1 VNPPQDLIGASPRRK
16 EDRQL
21 ITGAGRFVDDLSRPG
36 LLHMAVVR
44 SRHAHAR
51 IIKIGVEAAKALAGV
66 VTVWTASD
74 LPEIKCSMPAPYGG
88 SFKGRPFAVPIL
100 ASERVRYVG
109 EPVAVVLAESAYAA
123 ADGAQAVEIEY
134 EPLPVASDTEAA
146 VAATPPIHDWPDNT
160 TLPVGAGY
168 GDVDKAWIQ
177 CDVVVSEKIRHP
189 RMAGGFIETRGALAY
204 RDTDTGTLTVW
215 SSTQNPYSL
224 RDSLSAVLEL
234 PAEQIVVK
242 VPDVGGGFGPKGSIY
257 PEEMLVAAAA
267 LKTGWP
273 VKWISGRGEDLVT
286 SGHDR
291 DQVHE
296 AKIGFRR
303 DGTIVAVEDSFLAD
317 VGAYPIEGEG
327 LTLNTVNH
335 FCAPYRVANFR
346 SQGKSVVTN
355 KTLNGA
361 YRGAGRPEAN
371 FVMERLMDVGARRLG
386 MDPIELRHI
395 NLVRPDEMPYKPGL
409 IYKDGTPIAYDPA
422 DFPGSFDRA
431 LAILGYD
438 EWRRRQQEQK
448 SGPSR
453 LGIGVSCYAQGSGL
467 GPYEGATVR
476 VDPSGKVYVYI
487 GVTAQGQGHAT
498 TLAQIAAQELG
509 ANFEDVIVQAG
520 DTNQFPFGMGTGGSR
535 VMANSGPAVAQTARE
550 VKEKAQRVA
559 AELLE
564 AAPEDIRI
572 ERGLAFVAGVPNRS
586 VTLARLALAAVKSK
600 ALRLTGEPG
609 LNACTYFFPD
619 TVTWAFGTQAAVV
632 DVDIES
638 CHVRLLAYSVVHD
651 PGRAINPAI
660 VEGQLQGGAVQG
672 LAAGLLEELV
682 YDENGQLL
690 TGTFMDYCIPKADD
704 VPALAVA
711 LTEYRSVINPLG
723 VKGVGES
730 GAIPGAA
737 AIVNAVEDALS
748 EFGVALREAPA
759 TPARIWQAMQ
769 EARKDAPPS
778 PPPSPSKGRG
788 SQREPRSEPSPPDGK
803 GLSEP
808 SPPKGEGLS
817 EPSPQE
823 GKGPSEPSP
832 PKGERAG

>member
-1 VNPPQDLIGASPRRK
+1 VSSPQDLIGASPRRK
-16 EDRQL
+16 EDRRL
-21 ITGAGRFVDDLSRPG
+21 LTGAGRYVDDLKRPG

-51 IIKIGVEAAKALAGV
+51 IIKIGVEAARALPGV
-66 VTVWTASD
+66 AAVWTATD
-74 LPEIKCSMPAPYGG
+74 LPEIKRSMPAGYGG
-88 SFKGRPFAVPIL
+88 SYKGRAFQVPVL
-100 ASERVRYVG
+100 AHERVRYVG
-109 EPVAVVLAESAYAA
+109 EGVAIVLAESAYAA
-123 ADGAQAVEIEY
+123 ADAAQAVEIEY

-146 VAATPPIHDWPDNT
+146 VTATPPIHDWPDNT
-160 TLPVGAGY
+160 TLPVGAHY
-168 GDVDKAWIQ
+168 GDVDKVWLQ
-177 CDVVVSEKIRHP
+177 CDVVVSERIRHP
-189 RMAGGFIETRGALAY
+189 RIAGAALETRGALAY
-204 RDTDTGTLTVW
+204 QDADTGTLTVW

-224 RDSLSAVLEL
+224 RDSLAAVLEM
-234 PAEQIVVK
+234 PAEQIRVM

-273 VKWISGRGEDLVT
+273 VKWISGRGEDLMT

-291 DQVHE
+291 DQVHQ
-296 AKIGFRR
+296 ARIGFRQ

-371 FVMERLMDVGARRLG
+371 FVMERLMDIGARRLHL
-386 MDPIELRHI
+386 DPAELRRR
-395 NLVRPDEMPYKPGL
+395 NLVLPTEMPYKPGL
-409 IYKDGTPIAYDPA
+409 IYKDGTPISYDPA
-422 DFPGSFDRA
+422 DFPASFDRA
-431 LAILGYD
+431 LSVLGYD
-438 EWRRRQQEQK
+438 EWRGRQRDQKHGSRRI
-448 SGPSR
+448 
-453 LGIGVSCYAQGSGL
+453 GIGVSCYAQGSGL

-476 VDPSGKVYVYI
+476 VDPSGKVYVFI

-498 TLAQIAAQELG
+498 TLAQIAASELG

-520 DTNQFPFGMGTGGSR
+520 DTTQFPFGMGTGGSR
-535 VMANSGPAVAQTARE
+535 VMANSGPAVARTARE
-550 VKEKAQRVA
+550 VKQKAQRVA
-559 AELLE
+559 ADLLE

-572 ERGLAFVAGVPNRS
+572 EGGQAFVVGVPGKS
-586 VTLARLALAAVKSK
+586 ITLARLALAAVKSK
-600 ALRLTGEPG
+600 ALKPSGEPG

-638 CHVRLLAYSVVHD
+638 CLVRLLAYAVVHD

-682 YDENGQLL
+682 YDEGGQLL
-690 TGTFMDYCIPKADD
+690 TGSFMDYAIPKCDD
-704 VPALAVA
+704 VPSIPVA
-711 LTEYRSVINPLG
+711 LTEHRSVINPLG

-737 AIVNAVEDALS
+737 AIVNAVEDALA
-748 EFGVALREAPA
+748 EFNVILREAPV
-759 TPARIWQAMQ
+759 TPTRIWQALQ
-769 EARKDAPPS
+769 EART
-778 PPPSPSKGRG
+778 RG
-788 SQREPRSEPSPPDGK
+788 
-803 GLSEP
+803 
-808 SPPKGEGLS
+808 
-817 EPSPQE
+817 
-823 GKGPSEPSP
+823 
-832 PKGERAG
+832 

>member
-1 VNPPQDLIGASPRRK
+1 VTPRQDLIGASPRRK
-16 EDRQL
+16 EDRRL
-21 ITGAGRFVDDLSRPG
+21 LTGAGRYVDDFSRPG
-36 LLHMAVVR
+36 LCHMAVVR

-51 IIKIGVEAAKALAGV
+51 VIKISMEAARALPGV
-66 VTVWTASD
+66 TGVFTARD
-74 LPEIKCSMPAPYGG
+74 LPEIKRSMPAAYGG
-88 SFKGRPFAVPIL
+88 SYKGRAFAVPVL
-100 ASERVRYVG
+100 AHERVRYVG
-109 EPVAVVLAESAYAA
+109 EAVAIVLAEDAYKA

-134 EPLPVASDTEAA
+134 EPLPVASDTEKA
-146 VAATPPIHDWPDNT
+146 VAAKPPIHDWPDNT
-160 TLPVGAGY
+160 TLPVGAHY
-168 GDVDKAWIQ
+168 GDVDKAWAQ
-177 CDVVVSEKIRHP
+177 CDVVVSEKMRHP
-189 RMAGGFIETRGALAY
+189 RIAGSYIETRGALAY
-204 RDTDTGTLTVW
+204 HDPDTGTLTVW

-224 RDSLSAVLEL
+224 RDSLSAVLAL
-234 PAEQIVVK
+234 PAEQVRVM

-267 LKTGWP
+267 LKTGKP

-296 AKIGFRR
+296 AKIGFKR
-303 DGTIVAVEDSFLAD
+303 DGSIVAVEDSFLAD
-317 VGAYPIEGEG
+317 VGAYPIEGDG

-371 FVMERLMDVGARRLG
+371 FVMERLMDVGARKLG
-386 MDPIELRHI
+386 LDPADLRRK
-395 NLVRPDEMPYKPGL
+395 NLVRPEEMPYKPGL
-409 IYKDGTPIAYDPA
+409 IYKDGTPIAYDQA

-431 LAILGYD
+431 LSVLGYD
-438 EWRRRQQEQK
+438 EWRRRQK
-448 SGPSR
+448 ANRSGTRR
-453 LGIGVSCYAQGSGL
+453 LGLGVSCYAQGSGL

-476 VDPSGKVYVYI
+476 VDPSGKVYVFI

-520 DTNQFPFGMGTGGSR
+520 DTTQFPFGMGTGGSR

-550 VKEKAQRVA
+550 VKEKAQCVA

-564 AAPEDIRI
+564 AAPEDILI
-572 ERGLAFVAGVPNRS
+572 ERGEAFVAGVPNRS
-586 VTLARLALAAVKSK
+586 ITLARVALAAVKSK
-600 ALRLTGEPG
+600 ALKPLGEPG
-609 LNACTYFFPD
+609 LNACTYFYPD

-632 DVDIES
+632 DVDLES
-638 CHVRLLAYSVVHD
+638 CHARLLAYAVVHD

-672 LAAGLLEELV
+672 LSAGLLEELV
-682 YDENGQLL
+682 YDESGQLL
-690 TGTFMDYCIPKADD
+690 TGSFMDYCIPKCDD
-704 VPALAVA
+704 LPSLPVA
-711 LTEYRSVINPLG
+711 LTEHPSVINPLG

-737 AIVNAVEDALS
+737 VIVNAIEDALS

-769 EARKDAPPS
+769 EAR
-778 PPPSPSKGRG
+778 R
-788 SQREPRSEPSPPDGK
+788 
-803 GLSEP
+803 
-808 SPPKGEGLS
+808 
-817 EPSPQE
+817 
-823 GKGPSEPSP
+823 
-832 PKGERAG
+832 RA

>member
-1 VNPPQDLIGASPRRK
+1 MIGASPKRK
-16 EDRQL
+16 EDRRL
-21 ITGAGRFVDDLSRPG
+21 LTGAGRYVDDLSRPG

-51 IIKIGVEAAKALAGV
+51 IIKIGVEAARALPGV
-66 VTVWTASD
+66 AAVWAAPD
-74 LPEIKCSMPAPYGG
+74 LPEIKRSMPAHYGTQY
-88 SFKGRPFAVPIL
+88 KGRAFAVPVL
-100 ASERVRYVG
+100 AHERVRYVG
-109 EPVAVVLAESAYAA
+109 EAVAVVLADSAYAA
-123 ADGAQAVEIEY
+123 EDAAQAVEIEY
-134 EPLPVASDTEAA
+134 EPLPVASDTEKA
-146 VAATPPIHDWPDNT
+146 VTAKPPIHDWPDNT
-160 TLPVGAGY
+160 TLPVGAHY
-168 GDVDKAWIQ
+168 GDVEKAWAQ
-177 CDVVVSEKIRHP
+177 CDVVVSERIRHP
-189 RMAGGFIETRGALAY
+189 RIAGSYIETRGALAY
-204 RDTDTGTLTVW
+204 HDADTGTLTVW

-224 RDSLSAVLEL
+224 RDSLSSVLEM
-234 PAEQIVVK
+234 PAEQIRVM

-267 LKTGWP
+267 LKTGKP

-303 DGTIVAVEDSFLAD
+303 DGTIVAVDDSFLAD

-335 FCAPYRVANFR
+335 FCAPYRVKNFH

-371 FVMERLMDVGARRLG
+371 FVMERLMDIGARKLG
-386 MDPIELRHI
+386 IDPAELRRR
-395 NLVRPDEMPYKPGL
+395 NLVQPSEMPYKPGL

-422 DFPGSFDRA
+422 DFPASFDRA
-431 LAILGYD
+431 LSVLGYD
-438 EWRRRQQEQK
+438 DWRKRQK
-448 SGPSR
+448 AHANGAHR
-453 LGIGVSCYAQGSGL
+453 IGIGVSCYAQGSGL

-498 TLAQIAAQELG
+498 TLAQIAAAELG
-509 ANFEDVIVQAG
+509 ANFEDVHVMAG
-520 DTNQFPFGMGTGGSR
+520 DTTQFPFGMGTGGSR

-550 VKEKAQRVA
+550 VKQKAQSVA
-559 AELLE
+559 AEMLE

-572 ERGLAFVAGVPNRS
+572 ERGEAFVAGSPNKS
-586 VTLARLALAAVKSK
+586 VTLGRLALAAVKSK
-600 ALRLTGEPG
+600 ALKPTGEPG
-609 LNACTYFFPD
+609 LNACSYFYPG

-632 DVDIES
+632 DVDVES
-638 CHVRLLAYSVVHD
+638 CRVRLLAYAVVHD

-682 YDENGQLL
+682 YDDAGQLL
-690 TGTFMDYCIPKADD
+690 TGSFMDYCIPKCDD
-704 VPALAVA
+704 VPEIPVA
-711 LTEYRSVINPLG
+711 LTEHRSVINPLG

-737 AIVNAVEDALS
+737 AIVNAVEDALA
-748 EFGVALREAPA
+748 EFGVVLREAPA
-759 TPARIWQAMQ
+759 TPTRIWQAMQ
-769 EARKDAPPS
+769 EARK
-778 PPPSPSKGRG
+778 RG
-788 SQREPRSEPSPPDGK
+788 
-803 GLSEP
+803 
-808 SPPKGEGLS
+808 
-817 EPSPQE
+817 
-823 GKGPSEPSP
+823 
-832 PKGERAG
+832 

>member
-1 VNPPQDLIGASPRRK
+1 MARGAGAYTLPFVTPSQDLIGASPRRK
-16 EDRQL
+16 EDRRL
-21 ITGAGRFVDDLSRPG
+21 ITGAGRYVDDLKRPG

-51 IIKIGVEAAKALAGV
+51 IIKIGVDAARGV
-66 VTVWTASD
+66 PGVQGVYAAPD
-74 LPEIKCSMPAPYGG
+74 LPEIKRSMPAQYGG
-88 SFKGRPFAVPIL
+88 QYKGRAFTVPVL
-100 ASERVRYVG
+100 AHERVRYVG
-109 EPVAVVLAESAYAA
+109 EAVAIVLADSAYAA

-134 EPLPVASDTEAA
+134 EPLPVASDTEKA
-146 VAATPPIHDWPDNT
+146 VSAKPPIHDWPDNT
-160 TLPVGAGY
+160 TLPVGAHY
-168 GDVDKAWIQ
+168 GDVDKAWAQ
-177 CDVVVSEKIRHP
+177 CDIVVSEKMRHP
-189 RMAGGFIETRGALAY
+189 RIAGAYIEARGALAY
-204 RDTDTGTLTVW
+204 HDVDTDALTIW

-224 RDSLSAVLEL
+224 RDSLGAVLEL
-234 PAEQIVVK
+234 PAEQIRVM

-267 LKTGWP
+267 LKTGKP

-296 AKIGFRR
+296 AKIGFKR

-335 FCAPYRVANFR
+335 FCAPYRVAHFR

-371 FVMERLMDVGARRLG
+371 FVMERLMDVGARKLG
-386 MDPIELRHI
+386 IDPADLRRK
-395 NLVRPDEMPYKPGL
+395 NLVRPDQMPYKPGL

-431 LAILGYD
+431 LSELGYD
-438 EWRRRQQEQK
+438 EWRKRQK
-448 SGPSR
+448 AHRTGSHR

-476 VDPSGKVYVYI
+476 VDPSGKVYVFI

-520 DTNQFPFGMGTGGSR
+520 DTTLFPFGMGTGGSR

-550 VKEKAQRVA
+550 VKQKAQAVA

-564 AAPEDIRI
+564 AAPQDIRI
-572 ERGLAFVAGVPNRS
+572 ERGEAFVTGVPNRS
-586 VTLARLALAAVKSK
+586 VPLGRLALVAVKSK
-600 ALRLTGEPG
+600 ALKPTGEPG
-609 LNACTYFFPD
+609 LNACTYFYPA
-619 TVTWAFGTQAAVV
+619 TVTWAFGAQAAVV
-632 DVDIES
+632 DVDVES
-638 CHVRLLAYSVVHD
+638 CRVRLLAYAVVHD

-682 YDENGQLL
+682 YDEGGQLL

-704 VPALAVA
+704 VPWLPVA
-711 LTEYRSVINPLG
+711 LTEHRSVINPLG

-737 AIVNAVEDALS
+737 AIVNAVEDALA
-748 EFGVALREAPA
+748 EFGVMLHEAPA
-759 TPARIWQAMQ
+759 TPARIWQALR
-769 EARKDAPPS
+769 EART
-778 PPPSPSKGRG
+778 
-788 SQREPRSEPSPPDGK
+788 
-803 GLSEP
+803 
-808 SPPKGEGLS
+808 
-817 EPSPQE
+817 
-823 GKGPSEPSP
+823 
-832 PKGERAG
+832 RA

>member
-1 VNPPQDLIGASPRRK
+1 VTPPQDLIGASPRRK
-16 EDRQL
+16 EDRRL
-21 ITGAGRFVDDLSRPG
+21 ITGTGRYVDDLQRPG
-36 LLHMAVVR
+36 LLHMVVVR

-51 IIKIGVEAAKALAGV
+51 IIKIAVEEARTRPGVAA
-66 VTVWTASD
+66 VWTAAD
-74 LPEIKCSMPAPYGG
+74 FPEMKRSMPAAYGG
-88 SFKGRPFAVPIL
+88 SYKGRAFEVPVL
-100 ASERVRYVG
+100 AHERVRYVG
-109 EPVAVVLAESAYAA
+109 EGVVIVLAESAYAA
-123 ADGAQAVEIEY
+123 DDGAEAVEIEY

-146 VAATPPIHDWPDNT
+146 VTASPPIHEWPDNT
-160 TLPVGAGY
+160 TLPVGAHY
-168 GDVDKAWIQ
+168 GDVEKVWSQ
-177 CDVVVSEKIRHP
+177 CDVVVSERIRHP
-189 RMAGGFIETRGALAY
+189 RIAGAALETRGALAY
-204 RDTDTGTLTVW
+204 HDADTGTLTVW

-224 RDSLSAVLEL
+224 RDSLASVLEM
-234 PAEQIVVK
+234 PAEQIRVM

-267 LKTGWP
+267 LKTGRP
-273 VKWISGRGEDLVT
+273 VKWISGRGEDLMT

-291 DQVHE
+291 DQVHQ
-296 AKIGFRR
+296 ARIGFKR
-303 DGTIVAVEDSFLAD
+303 DGTIVAVDDAFLAD

-371 FVMERLMDVGARRLG
+371 FVMERLMDIGARRLG
-386 MDPIELRHI
+386 LDPADLRRR
-395 NLVRPDEMPYKPGL
+395 NLVRPTEMPYKPGL
-409 IYKDGTPIAYDPA
+409 IYKDGTAISYDPA
-422 DFPGSFDRA
+422 DFPASFDRA
-431 LAILGYD
+431 LSVLGYD
-438 EWRRRQQEQK
+438 EWRRRQK
-448 SGPSR
+448 DGKRGSR
-453 LGIGVSCYAQGSGL
+453 RIGIGVSCYAQGSGL

-476 VDPSGKVYVYI
+476 VDPSGKVYVFI

-498 TLAQIAAQELG
+498 TLAQIAAAELG

-520 DTNQFPFGMGTGGSR
+520 DTTQFPFGMGTGGSR

-550 VKEKAQRVA
+550 VKQKAQRVA
-559 AELLE
+559 ADLLE

-572 ERGLAFVAGVPNRS
+572 EHGQAFVAGVPSRS
-586 VTLARLALAAVKSK
+586 ITLARLALAAVKSK
-600 ALRLTGEPG
+600 ALKPSGEPG
-609 LNACTYFFPD
+609 LNACTYFYPD

-638 CHVRLLAYSVVHD
+638 CHARLLAYAVVHD

-682 YDENGQLL
+682 YDEGGQLL
-690 TGTFMDYCIPKADD
+690 SGSFMDYAIPKCDD
-704 VPALAVA
+704 VPSIPVA
-711 LTEYRSVINPLG
+711 LTEHRSVINPLG

-748 EFGVALREAPA
+748 EFNVILREAPA
-759 TPARIWQAMQ
+759 TPTRIWQALQ
-769 EARKDAPPS
+769 EA
-778 PPPSPSKGRG
+778 SK
-788 SQREPRSEPSPPDGK
+788 
-803 GLSEP
+803 
-808 SPPKGEGLS
+808 
-817 EPSPQE
+817 
-823 GKGPSEPSP
+823 
-832 PKGERAG
+832 RA

>member
-1 VNPPQDLIGASPRRK
+1 MARGAGAYTLLFVTAAQDLIGASPKRK
-16 EDRQL
+16 EDRRL
-21 ITGAGRFVDDLSRPG
+21 ITGAGRYVDDLSRPG

-51 IIKIGVEAAKALAGV
+51 IIKIGVAAAKTLPGV
-66 VTVWTASD
+66 TAAWTASD
-74 LPEIKCSMPAPYGG
+74 LPVIKRSMPAAYGG
-88 SFKGRPFAVPIL
+88 SYKGRAFTVPIL
-100 ASERVRYVG
+100 AHERVRYVG
-109 EPVAVVLAESAYAA
+109 EAVAVVLAESAYAA
-123 ADGAQAVEIEY
+123 ADAAQAVEIEY
-134 EPLPVASDTEAA
+134 EPLPVAADTEKA
-146 VAATPPIHDWPDNT
+146 VTAKPPIHDWPDNT
-160 TLPVGAGY
+160 TLPVGAHY
-168 GDVDKAWIQ
+168 GDVDKAWVE

-204 RDTDTGTLTVW
+204 RDADTDTLTVW

-224 RDSLSAVLEL
+224 RDSLASVLEL
-234 PAEQIVVK
+234 PAEQIRVM

-267 LKTGWP
+267 LKTGKP

-296 AKIGFRR
+296 AKIGFTR
-303 DGTIVAVEDSFLAD
+303 DGIIVAVDDSFLAD

-335 FCAPYRVANFR
+335 FCAPYRVKHFK

-371 FVMERLMDVGARRLG
+371 FVMERLMDIGARKLG
-386 MDPIELRHI
+386 MDPADLRRR
-395 NLVRPDEMPYKPGL
+395 NLVQPSEMPYKPGL

-422 DFPGSFDRA
+422 DFPGSFGRA
-431 LAILGYD
+431 LSVLGYD
-438 EWRRRQQEQK
+438 EWRKRQK
-448 SGPSR
+448 ANKTGPRR

-476 VDPSGKVYVYI
+476 VDPSGKVYVFI

-498 TLAQIAAQELG
+498 TLAQIAAAELG
-509 ANFEDVIVQAG
+509 VNFEDVHVMAG
-520 DTNQFPFGMGTGGSR
+520 DTSQFPFGMGTGGSR

-550 VKEKAQRVA
+550 VKQKAQQVA

-572 ERGLAFVAGVPNRS
+572 ERGQAFVTGVPNKS
-586 VTLARLALAAVKSK
+586 ITLARLALAAVKSK
-600 ALRLTGEPG
+600 ALKPTAEPG
-609 LNACTYFFPD
+609 LNACTYFYPG

-632 DVDIES
+632 DVDVES
-638 CHVRLLAYSVVHD
+638 CRVRLLAYAVVHD

-672 LAAGLLEELV
+672 IAAGLMEELV
-682 YDENGQLL
+682 YDEAGQLL
-690 TGTFMDYCIPKADD
+690 TGSFMDYCIPKSDD
-704 VPALAVA
+704 VPDIRVA
-711 LTEYRSVINPLG
+711 LTEHRSVINPLG

-737 AIVNAVEDALS
+737 AIVNAVEDALA
-748 EFGVALREAPA
+748 EFGVVLREAPA

-769 EARKDAPPS
+769 EAR
-778 PPPSPSKGRG
+778 R
-788 SQREPRSEPSPPDGK
+788 
-803 GLSEP
+803 
-808 SPPKGEGLS
+808 
-817 EPSPQE
+817 
-823 GKGPSEPSP
+823 
-832 PKGERAG
+832 RA

>member
-1 VNPPQDLIGASPRRK
+1 LARGSAAYTLLFVTSAQDLIGASPKRK
-16 EDRQL
+16 EDRRF
-21 ITGAGRFVDDLSRPG
+21 ITGAGRYVDDLSRPG

-51 IIKIGVEAAKALAGV
+51 IIKTGVEAARTLPGV
-66 VTVWTASD
+66 AAVWTAPD
-74 LPEIKCSMPAPYGG
+74 LPEIKRSMPAAYGG
-88 SFKGRPFAVPIL
+88 QYKGRAFAVPVL
-100 ASERVRYVG
+100 AHDRVRYVG
-109 EPVAVVLAESAYAA
+109 EAVAIVLAESAYAA
-123 ADGAQAVEIEY
+123 ADAAQAVTIEY
-134 EPLPVASDTEAA
+134 EPLPVASDTEKA
-146 VAATPPIHDWPDNT
+146 VTAKPPIHDWPDNT
-160 TLPVGAGY
+160 TLPVGAHY
-168 GDVDKAWIQ
+168 GDVEKAWAQ
-177 CDVVVSEKIRHP
+177 CDVVVSERIRHP
-189 RMAGGFIETRGALAY
+189 RIAGAFIETRGALAY
-204 RDTDTGTLTVW
+204 HDADTGTLTVW

-224 RDSLSAVLEL
+224 RDSLAAVLEL
-234 PAEQIVVK
+234 PAEKIRVM

-257 PEEMLVAAAA
+257 PEGMLVAAAA
-267 LKTGWP
+267 LKTGKP

-296 AKIGFRR
+296 AKIGFKR
-303 DGTIVAVEDSFLAD
+303 DGTIVAVDDFFLAD

-335 FCAPYRVANFR
+335 FCAPYRVKHFR

-371 FVMERLMDVGARRLG
+371 FVMERLMDIGARKLDI
-386 MDPIELRHI
+386 DPADLRRR
-395 NLVRPDEMPYKPGL
+395 NLVQPSEMPYKPGL

-431 LAILGYD
+431 LSVLGYD
-438 EWRRRQQEQK
+438 EWRKRQK
-448 SGPSR
+448 ANKTGPRR

-476 VDPSGKVYVYI
+476 VDPSGKVYVFI

-498 TLAQIAAQELG
+498 TLAQIAAAELG
-509 ANFEDVIVQAG
+509 ANFEDVHVMAG
-520 DTNQFPFGMGTGGSR
+520 DTTQFPFGMGTGGSR

-550 VKEKAQRVA
+550 VKQKAQRVA
-559 AELLE
+559 AEMLE

-572 ERGLAFVAGVPNRS
+572 ERGEAFVAGSPNRS

-600 ALRLTGEPG
+600 ALRPTPQTPMAEPG
-609 LNACTYFFPD
+609 LNACTYFHPA

-632 DVDIES
+632 DVDVES
-638 CHVRLLAYSVVHD
+638 CRVRLLAYAVVHD

-672 LAAGLLEELV
+672 IGAGLLEELV
-682 YDENGQLL
+682 YDEAGQLL
-690 TGTFMDYCIPKADD
+690 TGSFMDYCIPKCDD
-704 VPALAVA
+704 VPEIPVA
-711 LTEYRSVINPLG
+711 LTEHRSIINPLG

-748 EFGVALREAPA
+748 EFGVVLREAPA
-759 TPARIWQAMQ
+759 TPTRIWQAMQ
-769 EARKDAPPS
+769 DARR
-778 PPPSPSKGRG
+778 RG
-788 SQREPRSEPSPPDGK
+788 
-803 GLSEP
+803 
-808 SPPKGEGLS
+808 
-817 EPSPQE
+817 
-823 GKGPSEPSP
+823 
-832 PKGERAG
+832 

>member
-1 VNPPQDLIGASPRRK
+1 MQDPAPIGTLLFVTSPLDLIGASPKRK
-16 EDRQL
+16 EDHRL

-51 IIKIGVEAAKALAGV
+51 IIKIDVAAAKALPGV
-66 VTVWTASD
+66 TAAWTASD
-74 LPEIKCSMPAPYGG
+74 LSEIKRSMPAAYGG
-88 SFKGRPFAVPIL
+88 QYKGRSFAVPVL
-100 ASERVRYVG
+100 AHERVRYVG
-109 EPVAVVLAESAYAA
+109 EAVAVVLAESAYAA

-134 EPLPVASDTEAA
+134 KPLPVASDTEKA
-146 VAATPPIHDWPDNT
+146 VTAKPPIHDWPDNT
-160 TLPVGAGY
+160 TLPVGAHY
-168 GDVDKAWIQ
+168 GDVDKAWAQ
-177 CDVVVSEKIRHP
+177 CDVVVSERIRHP
-189 RMAGGFIETRGALAY
+189 RIAGAFIETRGTLAY
-204 RDTDTGTLTVW
+204 HDTGTLTVW

-224 RDSLSAVLEL
+224 RDSLAAVLEL
-234 PAEQIVVK
+234 PAEQIRVM
-242 VPDVGGGFGPKGSIY
+242 VPAVGGGFGPKGSIY

-267 LKTGWP
+267 LKTGKP

-296 AKIGFRR
+296 AKIGFKR
-303 DGTIVAVEDSFLAD
+303 DGTIVAVDDSFLAD

-335 FCAPYRVANFR
+335 FCAPYRVKNFN

-371 FVMERLMDVGARRLG
+371 FVMERLMDIGARKLG
-386 MDPIELRHI
+386 IDPADLRRR
-395 NLVRPDEMPYKPGL
+395 NLVQPSEMPYKPGL
-409 IYKDGTPIAYDPA
+409 IYKDGTPIVYDPA

-431 LAILGYD
+431 LSLLGYD
-438 EWRRRQQEQK
+438 EWRKRQK
-448 SGPSR
+448 AHANGTHR

-498 TLAQIAAQELG
+498 TLAQIAAAELG
-509 ANFEDVIVQAG
+509 ANFEDVHVMAG
-520 DTNQFPFGMGTGGSR
+520 DTTQFPFGMGTGGSR

-550 VKEKAQRVA
+550 VKQKAQRVA

-572 ERGLAFVAGVPNRS
+572 ERGEAFVAGSPNRS

-600 ALRLTGEPG
+600 ALKPTPHTPMAEPG
-609 LNACTYFFPD
+609 LNACTYFYPA

-632 DVDIES
+632 DVDVES
-638 CHVRLLAYSVVHD
+638 CRVRLLAYAVVHD

-672 LAAGLLEELV
+672 IAAGLLEELV
-682 YDENGQLL
+682 YDESGQLL
-690 TGTFMDYCIPKADD
+690 TGSFMDYCIPKSDD
-704 VPALAVA
+704 VPEISVA
-711 LTEYRSVINPLG
+711 LTEHRSIINPLG
-723 VKGVGES
+723 IKGVGES

-737 AIVNAVEDALS
+737 AIVNAVEDALA
-748 EFGVALREAPA
+748 EFGVVLREAPV
-759 TPARIWQAMQ
+759 TPTRIWQALQ
-769 EARKDAPPS
+769 EAR
-778 PPPSPSKGRG
+778 R
-788 SQREPRSEPSPPDGK
+788 
-803 GLSEP
+803 
-808 SPPKGEGLS
+808 
-817 EPSPQE
+817 
-823 GKGPSEPSP
+823 
-832 PKGERAG
+832 RA